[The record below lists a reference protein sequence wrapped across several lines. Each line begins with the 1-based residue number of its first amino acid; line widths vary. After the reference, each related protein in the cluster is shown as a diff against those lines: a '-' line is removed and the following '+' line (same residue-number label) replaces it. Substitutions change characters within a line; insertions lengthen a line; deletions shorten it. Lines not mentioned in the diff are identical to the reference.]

1 MSPTTDQDHWFRAP
15 TPREHRIAG
24 WLFIGFGLF
33 FIALF
38 FVLAGWWFRWVI
50 CALGGYSF
58 LHGLQHLRDARR
70 SS

>member
-1 MSPTTDQDHWFRAP
+1 MSEGDEQWFRAP

-24 WLFIGFGLF
+24 WLFIGFGGF

-50 CALGGYSF
+50 CALGVYSF
-58 LHGLQHLRDARR
+58 IHGMQHLRDARR
-70 SS
+70 GA